1 MSTIVKLKDV
11 NLVRLNNAEFTEF
24 MNRFRALV
32 PALGEEEEERP
43 GGLSVLAATEITDYG
58 LTAEMTEAF
67 DADMQAL
74 TDAVSRSQVDE
85 NTKPRAELDA
95 ARDAY
100 ISYYFSQLSAAR
112 KSPFVE
118 TSGPAET
125 LWTRTKDYRGIQRLP
140 LQQETAQV
148 RGLLFDLDKAENQP
162 LVAALHLET
171 LVEKLREANEEFA
184 ALSGESLATRAADL
198 TEETKA
204 VRTRLIERYDEI
216 STTLFAYSVLFKDD
230 VSLTFVRQL
239 NSLIDETAT
248 AYKRRGKGETPSEE
262 EETPDGGE
270 ERPGEL

>member
-1 MSTIVKLKDV
+1 MGF
-11 NLVRLNNAEFTEF
+11 VRLNNAEFTEF

-32 PALGEEEEERP
+32 PAREGEEEERP
-43 GGLSVLAATEITDYG
+43 GGLSLMAAKEITDYG
-58 LTAEMTEAF
+58 LTAEMTDAF

-85 NTKPRAELDA
+85 NTKPRAEQDA

-100 ISYYFSQLSAAR
+100 VSYYFSQLSAAR
-112 KSPFVE
+112 KSPFAE

-148 RGLLFDLDKAENQP
+148 RGLLFDLDKAENKP
-162 LVAALHLET
+162 LVTALHLDT
-171 LVEKLREANEEFA
+171 LVEKLREANDEFA

-198 TEETKA
+198 TEQTKP

-216 STTLFAYSVLFKDD
+216 STTLFAYSVLFKDE
-230 VSLTFVRQL
+230 VTLTFVRKL
-239 NSLIDETAT
+239 NELIDETAT
-248 AYKRRGKGETPSEE
+248 AYKRRSKGETPSEE
-262 EETPDGGE
+262 GGTPGSGE
-270 ERPGEL
+270 ERPGGL

>member
-1 MSTIVKLKDV
+1 M
-11 NLVRLNNAEFTEF
+11 
-24 MNRFRALV
+24 
-32 PALGEEEEERP
+32 
-43 GGLSVLAATEITDYG
+43 
-58 LTAEMTEAF
+58 
-67 DADMQAL
+67 
-74 TDAVSRSQVDE
+74 
-85 NTKPRAELDA
+85 
-95 ARDAY
+95 
-100 ISYYFSQLSAAR
+100 
-112 KSPFVE
+112 
-118 TSGPAET
+118 
-125 LWTRTKDYRGIQRLP
+125 
-140 LQQETAQV
+140 

-204 VRTRLIERYDEI
+204 VRTRLIDRYDEI

-262 EETPDGGE
+262 EETPDSGE

>member
-1 MSTIVKLKDV
+1 MGF
-11 NLVRLNNAEFTEF
+11 VRLNNAEFTEF

-85 NTKPRAELDA
+85 NTKPP
-95 ARDAY
+95 RDAY

-262 EETPDGGE
+262 EETPDGGD